1 MTEFLKAWLE
11 YGLIFHDKNI
21 FWFAF
26 SLFVFELLLIGVLI
40 YLKKNPGRSSDIKK
54 IRSTAIILWI
64 LIGIIFLLLYGVV
77 FSFPNVKIIIP
88 Y

>member
-1 MTEFLKAWLE
+1 MAEFLKVWLE
-11 YGLIFHDKNI
+11 YGLIFHDKKT

-26 SLFVFELLLIGVLI
+26 SLFVLELLLIGVLI

-54 IRSTAIILWI
+54 IRSTRIILWF
-64 LIGIIFLLLYGVV
+64 LIGIVFLSIYAIV
-77 FSFPNVKIIIP
+77 FSFSILKLA